1 MSTTVGGL
9 PGVDLLDHDL
19 FADHEPWEVFERLQ
33 REAPVYF
40 HPEPGGRGFWAL
52 TKYED
57 VQAVLRDPKTFS
69 SEVGGA
75 AMIEDLPEDVLEV
88 RRNFLEFDPPK
99 HGRYRRLISKNFTP
113 GAVGAYE
120 EWLRG
125 LVRERLDR
133 RSPWASSTSSTSSPP
148 PSRSGSSRRSS
159 GCPTRCCPAREA
171 RRPAARRHGPEYVG
185 EHAYAG
191 ELDEHRYKPFG
202 SPWADELCALGRAY
216 YADRRA
222 CPRDD
227 VLTKIAV
234 GEVDGARSRPGELDN
249 MFALMIV
256 AGNETTRQA
265 LSLGTLAL
273 CEQPEQYD
281 RLRADRSL
289 IPSAVDELLR
299 HRAPVW
305 FFRRTTTRDV
315 TVRGVDIPAGDK
327 VVVWFAAANR
337 DPDKYPDPHRVDV
350 GRDAHDHLTFGAAG
364 RTTASGPPG
373 QARAEGLP
381 RGARGAGR
389 PRRARR
395 GARPPALELH
405 ERPQAPARPGHAR
418 VSPPGAAARLRP
430 QRDVDDDLAARP
442 ARASSASPRRSRPR
456 ASTG

>member
-133 RSPWASSTSSTSSPP
+133 ALAM
-148 PSRSGSSRRSS
+148 G
-159 GCPTRCCPAREA
+159 EFDLVHEL
-171 RRPAARRHGPEYVG
+171 AAPIPIRVLAEILGLPDEVLPQLVRLGDRLLVDTDPEYVG
-185 EHAYAG
+185 EHAYTG

-234 GEVDGARSRPGELDN
+234 GEVDGRPLTPGELDN

-350 GRDAHDHLTFGAAG
+350 GRDAHDHLTFGRG
-364 RTTASGPPG
+364 GPHHCLG
-373 QARAEGLP
+373 VHLAK
-381 RGARGAGR
+381 
-389 PRRARR
+389 
-395 GARPPALELH
+395 LELKVYLEELV
-405 ERPQAPARPGHAR
+405 ERVAR
-418 VSPPGAAARLRP
+418 VALAGEPVRQRSNFTNGLKRLPVR
-430 QRDVDDDLAARP
+430 VTL
-442 ARASSASPRRSRPR
+442 
-456 ASTG
+456 G